1 MSTKWTADQIPD
13 QTGRTAVVTGANSGL
28 GLSTARELARA
39 GAHVVLACRNLEKGE
54 AARRE
59 VGSDSELEQ
68 LDLASLD
75 SVREFADRF
84 RAAHDG
90 LDLLINNAGLMAP
103 PRGVTAD
110 GFELQFGTNVLGHFA
125 LTGRLLGMLE
135 GREDARVV
143 TLSSNAHKLGR
154 IHWDDLQSERR
165 YNRWRAYNQSKL
177 GDLMLALELDR
188 RLRAAGS
195 TIRSVAAHPGYSA
208 TNLQSA
214 APPAVD
220 RVVMAVTNRVFAQ
233 SGDMGALPT
242 LYAATYPGLEGGT
255 YVGPDGFLEQRGHPE
270 PVTPTKSA
278 RDEEAAARLWD
289 VCEELTGVH
298 FEIPVPSRA

>member
-1 MSTKWTADQIPD
+1 MGDKWTAERIPD
-13 QTGRTAVVTGANSGL
+13 QSGRTAVVTGANSGL

-54 AARRE
+54 SALQE
-59 VGSDSELEQ
+59 VGSGAELEQ

-103 PRGVTAD
+103 PQGVTAD

-125 LTGRLLGMLE
+125 LTGRLLSLLE

-195 TIRSVAAHPGYSA
+195 RIRSVAAHPGYSA

-220 RVVMAVTNRVFAQ
+220 RAIMAVTNRVFAQ
-233 SGDMGALPT
+233 SGGMGALPT
-242 LYAATYPGLEGGT
+242 PYAATYPGLEGGT

-298 FEIPVPSRA
+298 FEIPVQTSA